1 MINVVNRMI
10 DPASVNVDKAIDIGT
25 RQMEEFER
33 KLSDGFYDSIA
44 MKVKTMAVTKKSVK
58 VAGNKVSL
66 FTPK

>member
-1 MINVVNRMI
+1 MIG
-10 DPASVNVDKAIDIGT
+10 PASVNVDKAIDIGT